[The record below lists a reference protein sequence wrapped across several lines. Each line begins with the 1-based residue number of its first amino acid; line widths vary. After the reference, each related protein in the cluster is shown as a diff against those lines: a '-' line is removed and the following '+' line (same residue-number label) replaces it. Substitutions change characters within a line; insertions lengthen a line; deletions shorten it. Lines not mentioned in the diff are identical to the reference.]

1 MKPKTSL
8 TNMNQRTLILVS
20 PHGFCAGVERA
31 VQIAQTM
38 LDHAPAPVYCL
49 KEIVHNRQV
58 IDALRAKGVL
68 FVQTLDDIPP
78 GSRVLFSAHGVPP
91 ATWERAR
98 EHHLLVT
105 DATCPFVTKV
115 HQEARR
121 YASQGCTIILIGH
134 RKHDEVIGVAGEA
147 PDSVK
152 VVETAD
158 EARDVTVTD
167 PDRVAVLTQTTLSPD
182 EVTPILAALRNRFPS
197 LRTPATDDIC
207 YATRNRQQAVR
218 EAAPHVDAF
227 IVLGSENSS
236 NSNRLV
242 EVARA
247 AGCPAAYLAGT
258 LDKIASLPLDPVHT
272 LGLTAGAST
281 PEHVVKAAI
290 EYLRSRGFATIEE
303 RTVITEDMHFPL
315 PKSLP

>member
-1 MKPKTSL
+1 
-8 TNMNQRTLILVS
+8 MNKRTIILVS

-31 VQIAQTM
+31 VHIAETI
-38 LDHAPAPVYCL
+38 LARAPAPVYCL
-49 KEIVHNRQV
+49 KEIVHNQQV
-58 IDALRAKGVL
+58 IETLRDKGMV

-78 GSRVLFSAHGVPP
+78 GSHVLFSAHGVPP
-91 ATWERAR
+91 DTWARAKQLR
-98 EHHLLVT
+98 LIVT

-115 HQEARR
+115 HNEARR
-121 YASQGCTIILIGH
+121 YAAHGCAVLLIGH

-147 PDSVK
+147 PGHVTI
-152 VVETAD
+152 VETPA
-158 EARDVTVTD
+158 EARAVAVAD
-167 PDRVAVLTQTTLSPD
+167 PAAVAVLTQTTLSPD
-182 EVTPILAALRNRFPS
+182 EVTPVMAALRERFHS

-218 EAAPHVDAF
+218 ETAPLVDAF
-227 IVLGSENSS
+227 VVLGSENSS

-258 LDKIASLPLDPVHT
+258 LEKLASIPLATVAT

-281 PEHVVKAAI
+281 PEHMVKAAI
-290 EYLRSRGFATIEE
+290 RQLQKLGFEAVEE
-303 RTVITEDMHFPL
+303 RTIIREEMHFSM
-315 PKSLP
+315 PKSLTGGQ